1 MSLRLK
7 APAKINLGLSIL
19 GRLANGYHQVKTIY
33 TQISLFDLI
42 EIDELKGKKI
52 KIESDMKEVPTDE
65 RNLVFQAV
73 EELRKAGRVKRG
85 VKIRLEKK
93 IPIGSGLGGGSADA
107 AGVLRGLNKFWKL
120 GLSIEEMME
129 IAKKLGADV
138 GYQLMGGVKLEI
150 QGGGQAGEF
159 EDLGELP
166 ECFMVVGVPEIKIS
180 SQQAYARVDYSK
192 TGKNDLGLL
201 VKAIKGRNLR
211 KIAGSLHNDFE
222 EFGLEDYPE
231 VKEIK
236 KLMMEEGALGSL
248 MSGKGS
254 GVFGVFESKKRAE
267 AAVDKLRRICKNSYL
282 VEPYYLKRS

>member
-52 KIESDMKEVPTDE
+52 KIESDMKEVPKDE
-65 RNLVFQAV
+65 KNLVFQAV

-85 VKIRLEKK
+85 VKIKLEKK

-138 GYQLMGGVKLEI
+138 GYQLVGGVKLEI
-150 QGGGQAGEF
+150 QGGEQAGEF

-201 VKAIKGRNLR
+201 VKAIKRRNLR
-211 KIAGSLHNDFE
+211 KIVGSLHNDFE

-282 VEPYYLKRS
+282 VEPYYLKGV

>member
-42 EIDELKGKKI
+42 EIDELKGE
-52 KIESDMKEVPTDE
+52 KIEIECDMKEVLIDE
-65 RNLVFQAV
+65 KNLVFQAV
-73 EELRKAGRVKRG
+73 EELRKAGRMRKG
-85 VKIRLEKK
+85 VRIKLEKK

-129 IAKKLGADV
+129 MAKKLGADV
-138 GYQLMGGVKLEI
+138 GYQLVGGVKLEI

-201 VKAIKGRNLR
+201 VKAIKSRNLK
-211 KIAGSLHNDFE
+211 KIAESLHNDFE

-254 GVFGVFESKKRAE
+254 GVFGVFESKRRAE

>member
-42 EIDELKGKKI
+42 EIDELKGE
-52 KIESDMKEVPTDE
+52 KIEIECDMKEMPTDE
-65 RNLVFQAV
+65 KNLVFQAV
-73 EELRKAGRVKRG
+73 EELRKVGG
-85 VKIRLEKK
+85 VRKGVRIKLKK
-93 IPIGSGLGGGSADA
+93 EIPIGSGLGGGSADA
-107 AGVLRGLNKFWKL
+107 AGMLRGLNKFWKL

-138 GYQLMGGVKLEI
+138 GYQLVGGVKLEI
-150 QGGGQAGEF
+150 QGGEQAGEF
-159 EDLGELP
+159 EDLGKLP

-201 VKAIKGRNLR
+201 VKAIKSRNLR

-236 KLMMEEGALGSL
+236 ELMMEEGALGSL

-254 GVFGVFESKKRAE
+254 GVFGVFESKKKAE
-267 AAVDKLRRICKNSYL
+267 AAEDKLRRICKNSYL
-282 VEPYYLKRS
+282 VESYYLKGV